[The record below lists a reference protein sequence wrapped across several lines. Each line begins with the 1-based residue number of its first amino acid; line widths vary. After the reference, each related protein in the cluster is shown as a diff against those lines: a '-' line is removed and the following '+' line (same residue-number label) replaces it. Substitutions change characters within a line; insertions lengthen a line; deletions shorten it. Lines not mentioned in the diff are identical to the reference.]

1 MVALLPCTQKARVR
15 FSHSPPNY
23 LSVAQSGSVLDLDS
37 RGRRFKSYRVD
48 QFKGK
53 VMRIYENI
61 TERISITVEEGLPHQ
76 YWCSKHLTIQL
87 SNNQFVKL
95 NASQIKYLSAVLA
108 EEDLTT
114 DALGR

>member
-1 MVALLPCTQKARVR
+1 MSSGLGPESRV
-15 FSHSPPNY
+15 FDS
-23 LSVAQSGSVLDLDS
+23 LS
-37 RGRRFKSYRVD
+37 RD